1 MTEKKFNVT
10 GMTCSSC
17 SAYVE
22 KSIKNLNGVE
32 NVNVN
37 LLSNTMIVKFDEN
50 KLNENDI
57 ISTVIKSGYGAST
70 YKDEVKKAGNKL
82 ANDINKMK
90 IRLTIS
96 IIFLIPLLYISMGHM
111 IGLPIPNFLY
121 GEMNSFNFAVSQLI
135 LCLPIIIVNIKY
147 FVVGFKMLFKLT
159 PNMDS
164 LIAVGSIAALIYG
177 IYAIFNIYFGLKYNN
192 MHLAHQYSM
201 DLYFESAGTILTL
214 ITVGK
219 YLETRSKG
227 KTSDAITKLINLSPK
242 TAIVL
247 RNNKEIEIPT
257 SEVITG
263 DIVTVKPGQQIPVD
277 GIIVEGFSSVDEA
290 YITGESI
297 PVDKSVGDKV
307 TGATINKTGY
317 FKFKATRVGEDTT
330 LAQIINLVENATS
343 SKAKISKLADKVSYI
358 FVPTVIAIA
367 IISTIVWLILGYG
380 ISFSLSIGIAVLV
393 ISCPCALGL
402 ATPTAIMVGTGKAAV
417 NGILFKSAELLET
430 THEINTIVL
439 DKTGTITEGKPRVVN
454 VIIDNSISKNEFLE
468 ILSSIES
475 NSDHPL
481 SEAITEYTNK
491 ENVNKLDI
499 DNFNYIPGNGNEAII
514 NGNKYYSGNIKLM
527 IKNNIDINGYDQKS
541 EHYLKE
547 GKIVIYLSDNK
558 KVLGIVVI
566 SDMIK
571 PTSKNAINKMNNRKI
586 QVYMLTGDNN
596 KTAYAIKNEIGI
608 ENVLAEVMPQDKEN
622 EIKKLQNRGYKVAM
636 VGDGINDAPALVRSD
651 IGIALGAGTDVAIES
666 ADIILIKNDLI
677 DVIKA
682 IDISKY
688 TIKNIKQNL
697 FWAFFYNIL
706 GIPLAAGIL
715 FLPFGITL
723 NPMFAAAAM
732 SLSSVCVVLNAL
744 RLTKIKL

>member
-17 SAYVE
+17 SAHVE
-22 KSIKNLNGVE
+22 KSIKNLNGVD

-96 IIFLIPLLYISMGHM
+96 TIFLIPLLYISMGHM

-121 GEMNSFNFAVSQLI
+121 GEMSSFNFAVSQLI

-147 FVVGFKMLFKLT
+147 FIVGFKMLFKLT

-164 LIAVGSIAALIYG
+164 LIAVGSTAALIYG

-330 LAQIINLVENATS
+330 LAQIIKLVENATS

-402 ATPTAIMVGTGKAAV
+402 ATPTAIMVGTGKAAE
-417 NGILFKSAELLET
+417 NGILFKSAEILET

-558 KVLGIVVI
+558 NVLGIVVI

-596 KTAYAIKNEIGI
+596 KTAYAIKNEVGI

-622 EIKKLQNRGYKVAM
+622 EIKKLQNKGYKVAM

>member
-17 SAYVE
+17 SAHVE

-57 ISTVIKSGYGAST
+57 ISTVIKSGYGASI
-70 YKDEVKKAGNKL
+70 YKDEIKKAENKL

-121 GEMNSFNFAVSQLI
+121 GEMSSFNFAVSQLI

-147 FVVGFKMLFKLT
+147 FIVGFKMLFKLT

-164 LIAVGSIAALIYG
+164 LIAVGSTAALIYG

-402 ATPTAIMVGTGKAAV
+402 ATPTAIMVGTGKAAE
-417 NGILFKSAELLET
+417 NGILFKSAEILET

-558 KVLGIVVI
+558 NVLGIVVI

-571 PTSKNAINKMNNRKI
+571 PTSKNAISKMNNKKI

-596 KTAYAIKNEIGI
+596 KTAYAIKNEVGI

-622 EIKKLQNRGYKVAM
+622 EIKKLQNKGYKVAM

>member
-17 SAYVE
+17 SAHVE
-22 KSIKNLNGVE
+22 KSIKNLNGVD

-96 IIFLIPLLYISMGHM
+96 TIFLIPLLYISMGHM

-121 GEMNSFNFAVSQLI
+121 GEMSSFNFAVSQLI

-147 FVVGFKMLFKLT
+147 FIVGFKMLFKLT

-164 LIAVGSIAALIYG
+164 LIAVGSTAALIYG

-192 MHLAHQYSM
+192 IHLAHQYSM

-402 ATPTAIMVGTGKAAV
+402 ATPTAIMVGTGKAAE
-417 NGILFKSAELLET
+417 NGILFKSAEILET

-558 KVLGIVVI
+558 NVLGIVVI

-596 KTAYAIKNEIGI
+596 KTAYAIKNEVGI

-622 EIKKLQNRGYKVAM
+622 EIKKLQNKGYKVAM

>member
-17 SAYVE
+17 SAHVE
-22 KSIKNLNGVE
+22 KSIKNLNSVE

-57 ISTVIKSGYGAST
+57 ISTVIKSGYGASI
-70 YKDEVKKAGNKL
+70 YKDEVKRAGNKL

-147 FVVGFKMLFKLT
+147 FIVGFKMLFKLT

-164 LIAVGSIAALIYG
+164 LIAVGSTAALIYG

-297 PVDKSVGDKV
+297 PVDKSVSDKV

-330 LAQIINLVENATS
+330 LSQIIKLVENATS

-402 ATPTAIMVGTGKAAV
+402 ATPTAIMVGTGKAAE
-417 NGILFKSAELLET
+417 NGILFKSAEILET

-571 PTSKNAINKMNNRKI
+571 PTSKNAISKMNNRKI

-622 EIKKLQNRGYKVAM
+622 EIKKLQNKGYKVAM

>member
-17 SAYVE
+17 SAHVE
-22 KSIKNLNGVE
+22 KSIKNLNSVE

-57 ISTVIKSGYGAST
+57 ISTVIKSGYGASI
-70 YKDEVKKAGNKL
+70 YKDEIKKAENKL

-111 IGLPIPNFLY
+111 IALPIPNFLY

-147 FVVGFKMLFKLT
+147 FIVGFKMLFKLT

-164 LIAVGSIAALIYG
+164 LIAVGSSAALIYG

-330 LAQIINLVENATS
+330 LAQIIKLVENATS

-402 ATPTAIMVGTGKAAV
+402 ATPTAIMVGTGKAAE
-417 NGILFKSAELLET
+417 NGILFKSAEILET

-571 PTSKNAINKMNNRKI
+571 PTSKNAISKMNNRKI

-596 KTAYAIKNEIGI
+596 KTAYAIKNEVGI

-622 EIKKLQNRGYKVAM
+622 EIKKLQNKGYKVAM

>member
-17 SAYVE
+17 SAHVE
-22 KSIKNLNGVE
+22 KSIKNLNSVE

-57 ISTVIKSGYGAST
+57 ISTVIKSGYGASI
-70 YKDEVKKAGNKL
+70 YKDEIKKAENKL

-147 FVVGFKMLFKLT
+147 FIVGFKMLFKLT

-164 LIAVGSIAALIYG
+164 LIAVGSSAALIYG

-330 LAQIINLVENATS
+330 LAQIIKLVENATS

-402 ATPTAIMVGTGKAAV
+402 ATPTAIMVGTGKAAE
-417 NGILFKSAELLET
+417 NGILFKSAEILET

-439 DKTGTITEGKPRVVN
+439 DKTGTITEGKPKVVN

-571 PTSKNAINKMNNRKI
+571 PTSKNAISKMNNRKI

-596 KTAYAIKNEIGI
+596 KTAYAIKNEVGI

-622 EIKKLQNRGYKVAM
+622 EIKKLQNKGYKVAM

>member
-17 SAYVE
+17 SAHVE
-22 KSIKNLNGVE
+22 KSTKNLNGVE

-57 ISTVIKSGYGAST
+57 ISTVIKSGYGASI

-121 GEMNSFNFAVSQLI
+121 GEMSSFNFAVSQLI

-164 LIAVGSIAALIYG
+164 LIAVGSSAALIYG
-177 IYAIFNIYFGLKYNN
+177 TYAIFNIYFGLKYNN

-297 PVDKSVGDKV
+297 PVDKSIGDKV

-330 LAQIINLVENATS
+330 LAQIIKLVENATS

-402 ATPTAIMVGTGKAAV
+402 ATPTAIMVGTGKAAE
-417 NGILFKSAELLET
+417 NGILFKSAEILET

-571 PTSKNAINKMNNRKI
+571 PTSKNAISKMNNRKI

-596 KTAYAIKNEIGI
+596 KTAYAIKNEVGI

-622 EIKKLQNRGYKVAM
+622 EIKKLQNKGYKVAM
-636 VGDGINDAPALVRSD
+636 VGDGINDAPALVSSN

>member
-17 SAYVE
+17 SAHVE
-22 KSIKNLNGVE
+22 KSIKNLNSVE

-57 ISTVIKSGYGAST
+57 ISTVIKSGYGASI
-70 YKDEVKKAGNKL
+70 YKDEVKKAGSKL

-147 FVVGFKMLFKLT
+147 FIVGFKMLFKLT

-164 LIAVGSIAALIYG
+164 LIAVGSSAALIYG

-297 PVDKSVGDKV
+297 PVDKSVSDKV

-330 LAQIINLVENATS
+330 LSQIIKLVENATS

-402 ATPTAIMVGTGKAAV
+402 ATPTAIMVGTGKAAE
-417 NGILFKSAELLET
+417 NGILFKSAEILET

-499 DNFNYIPGNGNEAII
+499 DNFNYVPGNGNEAII

-571 PTSKNAINKMNNRKI
+571 PTSKNAISKMNNRKI

-596 KTAYAIKNEIGI
+596 KTAYAIKNEVGI

-622 EIKKLQNRGYKVAM
+622 EIKKLQNKGYKVAM

>member
-17 SAYVE
+17 SAHVE

-57 ISTVIKSGYGAST
+57 ISTVIKSGYGASI

-147 FVVGFKMLFKLT
+147 FIVGFKMLFKLT

-164 LIAVGSIAALIYG
+164 LIAVGSSAALIYG

-192 MHLAHQYSM
+192 MHLVHQYSM

-330 LAQIINLVENATS
+330 LAQIIKLVENATS

-402 ATPTAIMVGTGKAAV
+402 ATPTAIMVGTGKAAE
-417 NGILFKSAELLET
+417 NGILFKSAEILET

-558 KVLGIVVI
+558 NVLGIVVI
-566 SDMIK
+566 SDMIN
-571 PTSKNAINKMNNRKI
+571 PTSKNAISKMNNRKI

-596 KTAYAIKNEIGI
+596 KTAYAIKNEVGI

-622 EIKKLQNRGYKVAM
+622 EIKKLQNKGYKVAM

>member
-57 ISTVIKSGYGAST
+57 ISTVIKSGYGASI

-147 FVVGFKMLFKLT
+147 FIVGFKMLFKLT

-164 LIAVGSIAALIYG
+164 LIAVGSTAALIYG

-192 MHLAHQYSM
+192 MHLVHQYSM

-247 RNNKEIEIPT
+247 RNNKEIEIPI

-330 LAQIINLVENATS
+330 LAQIIKLVENATS

-402 ATPTAIMVGTGKAAV
+402 ATPTAIMVGTGKAAE
-417 NGILFKSAELLET
+417 NGILFKSAEILET
-430 THEINTIVL
+430 THEINAIVL

-571 PTSKNAINKMNNRKI
+571 PTSKNAISKMNNRKI

-596 KTAYAIKNEIGI
+596 KTAYAIKNEVGI

-622 EIKKLQNRGYKVAM
+622 EIKKLQNKGYKVAM

>member
-17 SAYVE
+17 SAHVE

-57 ISTVIKSGYGAST
+57 ISTVIKSGYGASI
-70 YKDEVKKAGNKL
+70 YKDEIKKAENKL

-164 LIAVGSIAALIYG
+164 LIAVGSTAALIYG

-402 ATPTAIMVGTGKAAV
+402 ATPTAIMVGTGKAAE
-417 NGILFKSAELLET
+417 NGILFKSAEILET
-430 THEINTIVL
+430 TNEINTIVL

-571 PTSKNAINKMNNRKI
+571 PTSKNAISKMNNRKI

-596 KTAYAIKNEIGI
+596 KTAYAIKNEVGI

-622 EIKKLQNRGYKVAM
+622 EIKKLQNKGYKVAM

>member
-17 SAYVE
+17 SAHVE

-57 ISTVIKSGYGAST
+57 ISTVIKSGYGASI

-164 LIAVGSIAALIYG
+164 LIAVGSTAALIYG

-192 MHLAHQYSM
+192 MHLVHQYSM

-247 RNNKEIEIPT
+247 RNDKEIEIPT

-330 LAQIINLVENATS
+330 LAQIIKLVENATS

-402 ATPTAIMVGTGKAAV
+402 ATPTAIMVGTGKAAE
-417 NGILFKSAELLET
+417 NGILFKSAEILET

-571 PTSKNAINKMNNRKI
+571 PTSKNAISKMNNRKI

-622 EIKKLQNRGYKVAM
+622 EIKKLQNKGYKVAM

>member
-17 SAYVE
+17 SAHVE
-22 KSIKNLNGVE
+22 KSIKNLNSVE

-57 ISTVIKSGYGAST
+57 ISTVIKSGYGASI
-70 YKDEVKKAGNKL
+70 YKDEIKKAENKL

-164 LIAVGSIAALIYG
+164 LIAVGSTAALIYG

-330 LAQIINLVENATS
+330 LAQIIKLVENATS

-402 ATPTAIMVGTGKAAV
+402 ATPTAIMVGTGKAAE
-417 NGILFKSAELLET
+417 NGILFKSAEILET

-514 NGNKYYSGNIKLM
+514 NGNKYYSGSIKLM

-558 KVLGIVVI
+558 NVLGIVVI

-571 PTSKNAINKMNNRKI
+571 PTSKNAISKMNNRKI

-596 KTAYAIKNEIGI
+596 KTAYAIKNEVGI

-622 EIKKLQNRGYKVAM
+622 EIKKLQNKGYKVAM

>member
-17 SAYVE
+17 SAHVE

-57 ISTVIKSGYGAST
+57 ISTVIKSGYGASI
-70 YKDEVKKAGNKL
+70 YKDEIKKAENKL

-121 GEMNSFNFAVSQLI
+121 GEMSSFNFAVSQLI

-147 FVVGFKMLFKLT
+147 FIVGFKMLFKLT

-164 LIAVGSIAALIYG
+164 LIAVGSTAALIYG

-192 MHLAHQYSM
+192 IHLAHQYSM

-330 LAQIINLVENATS
+330 LAQIIKLVENATS

-402 ATPTAIMVGTGKAAV
+402 ATPTAIMVGTGKAAE
-417 NGILFKSAELLET
+417 NGILFKSAEILET

>member
-17 SAYVE
+17 SAHVE

-57 ISTVIKSGYGAST
+57 ISTVIKSGYGASI
-70 YKDEVKKAGNKL
+70 YKDEIKKAENKL

-121 GEMNSFNFAVSQLI
+121 GEMSSFNFAVSQLI

-147 FVVGFKMLFKLT
+147 FIVGFKMLFKLT

-164 LIAVGSIAALIYG
+164 LIAVGSTAALIYG

-330 LAQIINLVENATS
+330 LAQIIKLVENATS

-402 ATPTAIMVGTGKAAV
+402 ATPTAIMVGTGKAAE
-417 NGILFKSAELLET
+417 NGILFKSAEILET

-571 PTSKNAINKMNNRKI
+571 PTSKNAISKMNNRKI

-596 KTAYAIKNEIGI
+596 KTAYAIKNEVGI

-622 EIKKLQNRGYKVAM
+622 EIKKLQNKGYKVAM

>member
-17 SAYVE
+17 SAHVE

-96 IIFLIPLLYISMGHM
+96 TIFLIPLLYISMGHM

-121 GEMNSFNFAVSQLI
+121 GEMSSFNFAVSQLI

-147 FVVGFKMLFKLT
+147 FIVGFKMLFKLT

-164 LIAVGSIAALIYG
+164 LIAVGSTAALIYG

-402 ATPTAIMVGTGKAAV
+402 ATPTAIMVGTGKAAE
-417 NGILFKSAELLET
+417 NGILFKSAEILET

>member
-17 SAYVE
+17 SAHVE

-57 ISTVIKSGYGAST
+57 ISTVIKSGYGASI

-147 FVVGFKMLFKLT
+147 FIVGFKMLFKLT

-164 LIAVGSIAALIYG
+164 LIAVGSSAALIYG

-192 MHLAHQYSM
+192 MHLVHQYSM

-402 ATPTAIMVGTGKAAV
+402 ATPTAIMVGTGKAAE
-417 NGILFKSAELLET
+417 NGILFKSAEILET

-558 KVLGIVVI
+558 NVLGIVVI
-566 SDMIK
+566 SDMIN
-571 PTSKNAINKMNNRKI
+571 PTSKNAISKMNNRKI

-596 KTAYAIKNEIGI
+596 KTAYAIKNEVGI

-622 EIKKLQNRGYKVAM
+622 EIKKLQNKGYKVAM